1 MATTE
6 DASQGKQSHLL
17 HNICEKFK
25 SRLSRVE
32 IESIPAIMLQDM
44 EGSSLGV
51 RGSTRRKQP
60 RLLHNK
66 SNITVRTD
74 RLVVFVVVRKVRK
87 SNNGL
92 PVAKGVF
99 KPVLIYYL

>member
-6 DASQGKQSHLL
+6 DTSQEKQSHLL

-44 EGSSLGV
+44 GGSSLGV

-66 SNITVRTD
+66 SNNTVRTD

-87 SNNGL
+87 SNNGH
-92 PVAKGVF
+92 PA
-99 KPVLIYYL
+99 